1 MPSATPPHRCP
12 PPGGVPGYI
21 AQCKKERDHQRRV
34 GLGELLRD
42 FGIGKRD
49 VAPIDLA
56 PVGIILAAGHQV
68 RAVRRTVDGY
78 FAFGSTTN
86 RTDTISPGGAEP
98 LCLALI
104 ADRADQGLAPRT
116 ALSAGRIGRSF
127 DYDITS
133 GHPAR
138 CNGNPYSFPRIDAT
152 AAATTRSRPA
162 TLVIQ

>member
-1 MPSATPPHRCP
+1 VFAAISPNARK
-12 PPGGVPGYI
+12 
-21 AQCKKERDHQRRV
+21 QRDHQRRV
-34 GLGELLRD
+34 GLGELVRD

-49 VAPIDLA
+49 VAPVDLA
-56 PVGIILAAGHQV
+56 PLRIILAAGHQV
-68 RAVRRTVDGY
+68 RTVRGTVDGY

-86 RTDTISPGGAEP
+86 RANAVSSGGAEP
-98 LCLALI
+98 LSLAFI

-116 ALSAGRIGRSF
+116 AQSAGRVGRSF

-138 CNGNPYSFPRIDAT
+138 CKGNPYSFPRIDT
-152 AAATTRSRPA
+152 TDAATTRSRPA